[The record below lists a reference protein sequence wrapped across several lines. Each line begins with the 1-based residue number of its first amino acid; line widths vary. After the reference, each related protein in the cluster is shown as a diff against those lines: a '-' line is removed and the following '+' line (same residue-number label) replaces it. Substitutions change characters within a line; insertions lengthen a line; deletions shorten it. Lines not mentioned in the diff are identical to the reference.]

1 MATSSKITPHLW
13 FDKEALEAAQ
23 FYVSIFP
30 NSRLGYVNTLHDTP
44 SGDSEVVSFELVGQA
59 FNAISAGPLFKP
71 NPSIS
76 FTIGCASVDEVNAL
90 WEQLADGGEAL
101 MPLDA
106 YPFNE
111 RYGWIRDRYGVS
123 WQIALSGEAP
133 VGAPTLTPSLL
144 FVGENCGRAEDAIH
158 FYTSVFRDSSV
169 GATLRYGS
177 GQTPDHE
184 GLIMYADFVI
194 ERQRFIIGESSFKHD
209 FAFNEA
215 ISFMVSCDTQ
225 EEIDYY
231 WERLSALP
239 DAEQCGWLKDKYGL
253 SWQIVPTAMNEMM
266 RSGSPEQIARVTEM
280 FLPMKKL
287 DLAAIQRAYTG
298 SENRSMI
305 TAGHLG

>member
-13 FDKEALEAAQ
+13 FDTEALEAAQ

-177 GQTPDHE
+177 DQTPDHE